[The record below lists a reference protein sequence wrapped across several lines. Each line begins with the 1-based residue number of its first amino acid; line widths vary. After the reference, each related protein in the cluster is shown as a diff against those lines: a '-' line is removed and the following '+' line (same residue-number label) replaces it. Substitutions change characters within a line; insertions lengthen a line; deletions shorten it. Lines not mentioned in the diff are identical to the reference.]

1 MVRKITLLSLILTQS
16 VFAVEAP
23 KSAETAKEA
32 CMAYRISD
40 TSSVNPK
47 VSCVV
52 PVGET
57 QSQGFQPVK
66 VFLGGLVTS
75 GAITSYKPAHYW
87 NLEAELAFDIKEGMS
102 FTIENVQIAN
112 TKGLKF
118 SVYHASANGYD
129 LVHSFEIPGYLIT
142 DLSSQ
147 AVAVSA
153 GEKSILHVG
162 KTSTGLE
169 KIIAGQIEV
178 KDGGNSI
185 WDVEGDNNDVTV
197 DMSTGEYEYSENSNG
212 AAGEISKEIY
222 VGDSFVQLHLKD
234 AGRKPVNSFQAK
246 TVAATKAPSNG
257 MIVFGL
263 EFISSSK

>member
-1 MVRKITLLSLILTQS
+1 
-16 VFAVEAP
+16 
-23 KSAETAKEA
+23 
-32 CMAYRISD
+32 MAYRISD
-40 TSSVNPK
+40 TSSVSPK

-52 PVGET
+52 PVGEME
-57 QSQGFQPVK
+57 SQGFQPVK

-87 NLEAELAFDIKEGMS
+87 NLEAELAFDIKEAMS
-102 FTIENVQIAN
+102 FTVENVQIAN

-142 DLSSQ
+142 DLSTQ

-153 GEKSILHVG
+153 GQKSILHVG

-169 KIIAGQIEV
+169 KILAGQIEV

-185 WDVEGDNNDVTV
+185 WDVEGDNSDVTL
-197 DMSTGEYEYSENSNG
+197 DISTGEYEASEYSNESG
-212 AAGEISKEIY
+212 VGQLSKEIY

-234 AGRKPVNSFQAK
+234 AGRKPVNSFKAK
-246 TVAATKAPSNG
+246 TVAATKAPSNSV
-257 MIVFGL
+257 IVFGL